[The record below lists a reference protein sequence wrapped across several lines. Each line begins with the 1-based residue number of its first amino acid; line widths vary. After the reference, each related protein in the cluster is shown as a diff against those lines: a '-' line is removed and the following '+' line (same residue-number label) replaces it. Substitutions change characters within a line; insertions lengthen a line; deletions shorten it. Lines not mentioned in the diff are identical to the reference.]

1 MKVLSFFL
9 THDSE
14 FSTYVLNSTFR
25 VRTYVNT
32 LDEGVVEVTN
42 DSEVYSLD
50 SDNFLEL
57 PSGPKHTFLA
67 RGEGSGVIKATYTYD
82 NEVFY
87 TSRQFVCYT
96 SFFKENYLTYLLPEY
111 DSNNVRS
118 SPKVKALF
126 DTLMDMLDVL
136 YAYNKDLGV
145 ISNFKYGKS
154 KFLSLLSQNVGFERF
169 DYSQLNTE
177 YEFSENESFR
187 ELIGN
192 FVDLLSVRGTKL
204 AYQIFFQALGY
215 NLKLEEFWYDS
226 NGNLVEVSSDPNVP
240 STYYAY
246 NTSGELLDSPP
257 YPRPDP
263 RVYYGSERLLNA
275 PNGYLKTYSGTKP
288 TYVKQS
294 YVSNKSL
301 LSNSGSN
308 FVNNKSNY
316 VRVYV
321 TNSINPDVYED
332 PTNFS
337 LEKRLAIKRYLNFL
351 RPLHV
356 QYVDESFGYNL
367 TTEVLHSLEDNFD
380 WAQLLLKSVSEENL
394 EQILEKFISTTVKN
408 IVDELYAKNKWDRKL
423 KWDSGLKFDFRTHLT
438 EEFRVTTL

>member
-187 ELIGN
+187 
-192 FVDLLSVRGTKL
+192 
-204 AYQIFFQALGY
+204 
-215 NLKLEEFWYDS
+215 
-226 NGNLVEVSSDPNVP
+226 
-240 STYYAY
+240 
-246 NTSGELLDSPP
+246 
-257 YPRPDP
+257 
-263 RVYYGSERLLNA
+263 
-275 PNGYLKTYSGTKP
+275 
-288 TYVKQS
+288 
-294 YVSNKSL
+294 
-301 LSNSGSN
+301 
-308 FVNNKSNY
+308 
-316 VRVYV
+316 
-321 TNSINPDVYED
+321 
-332 PTNFS
+332 
-337 LEKRLAIKRYLNFL
+337 
-351 RPLHV
+351 
-356 QYVDESFGYNL
+356 
-367 TTEVLHSLEDNFD
+367 
-380 WAQLLLKSVSEENL
+380 
-394 EQILEKFISTTVKN
+394 
-408 IVDELYAKNKWDRKL
+408 
-423 KWDSGLKFDFRTHLT
+423 
-438 EEFRVTTL
+438 